1 MRIVGRK
8 SEKQNVDVSK
18 STQGERTMSYEDVP
32 CIRTY
37 AEAKRYFEATK
48 PYSKGRHKGK
58 TPVGKRSRSNWIYI
72 NMHEGKDYYRVTWH
86 FDGEDNNVTY
96 YKDTPMQAHLT
107 IHGWDVS
114 ATALLSRLLGAV
126 VLQHQ
131 FDLWWLRY
139 GSPGKQIYLGTG
151 THIFE
156 NGTPQIKH
164 NTITK
169 TYLKRRKWNDIY
181 KKCKP
186 FVDYLTITNKI
197 RDDGFSREEVED
209 VNRWN
214 SASNYMR
221 ADFMKLAEST
231 NMNDHYTLAK
241 VLATRTDG
249 AINNIWRT
257 DTLKNDALTKPM
269 LKTLKHHLK
278 IQFAKDL
285 FEQREVTVSGWTRD
299 SNAKYAQYINK

>member
-1 MRIVGRK
+1 MAF
-8 SEKQNVDVSK
+8 
-18 STQGERTMSYEDVP
+18 YDVP
-32 CIRTY
+32 VIRTY
-37 AEAKRYFEATK
+37 EEAKKYFQTTT
-48 PYSKGRHKGK
+48 PFSKGRFKGK
-58 TPVGKRSRSNWIYI
+58 TPLGNRSRGWLHID
-72 NMHEGKDYYRVTWH
+72 EGKDYYRISW
-86 FDGEDNNVTY
+86 FYKPEDNHITY
-96 YKDTPMQAHLT
+96 YKDTPTQAHLT
-107 IHGWDVS
+107 IHGWDISVNNVI
-114 ATALLSRLLGAV
+114 SRVLGTC

-131 FDLWWLRY
+131 FELWWMNSYRAYTSSRY
-139 GSPGKQIYLGTG
+139 HNQIDVPNQIYLGKG

-156 NGTPQIKH
+156 DGVPQVKN
-164 NTITK
+164 NTMTK
-169 TYLKRRKWNDIY
+169 TYLNRKKFNAIY